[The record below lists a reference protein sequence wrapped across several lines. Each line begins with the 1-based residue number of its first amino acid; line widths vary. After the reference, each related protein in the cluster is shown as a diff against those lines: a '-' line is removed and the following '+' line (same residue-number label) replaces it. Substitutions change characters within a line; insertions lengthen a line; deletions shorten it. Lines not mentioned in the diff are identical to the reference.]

1 MNWLAHFA
9 LSPPV
14 ATVRLGNWLPDLF
27 APSVVAGV
35 ADSGIQLGS
44 RLHGVIDRVTD
55 RHPAVLGARERLPR
69 DLRRAAGIV
78 LDVYWDHFLSR
89 EFESR
94 IGRPLAGFVEEVLV
108 DLEQVVDLAPP
119 ETREVL
125 ARMRD
130 EAWLLSY
137 QTPEGIELTLERITR
152 RLSPAARRYLLP
164 ARAREHLVQDQR
176 RLQGDF
182 DALWRDLNESIQ
194 ISPSR

>member
-1 MNWLAHFA
+1 VL
-9 LSPPV
+9 
-14 ATVRLGNWLPDLF
+14 
-27 APSVVAGV
+27 
-35 ADSGIQLGS
+35 SGIPDPGLQEGC
-44 RLHGVIDRVTD
+44 RLHGVIDQVTD

-69 DLRRAAGIV
+69 ELRRASGII

-89 EFESR
+89 EFETR
-94 IGRPLAGFVEEVLV
+94 VGRPLTGFVEEVLG
-108 DLEQVVDLAPP
+108 DLKHVIDLAPP

-125 ARMRD
+125 IRMRD

-164 ARAREHLVQDQR
+164 ARARQHLVTDQR

-182 DALWRDLNESIQ
+182 DALWRDLNERLRV
-194 ISPSR
+194 SPSP

>member
-9 LSPPV
+9 LSPPD
-14 ATVRLGNWLPDLF
+14 ASVRLGNWLPDLF
-27 APSVVAGV
+27 APSVLAGIP
-35 ADSGIQLGS
+35 DPGIQQGS
-44 RLHGVIDRVTD
+44 RLHGWIDQCTD

-69 DLRRAAGIV
+69 ELRRAAGII

-89 EFESR
+89 EFETR
-94 IGRPLAGFVEEVLV
+94 LGRPLTGFVEEVLG
-108 DLEQVVDLAPP
+108 DLEHVIDLAPP

-125 ARMRD
+125 IRMRD

-164 ARAREHLVQDQR
+164 ARAREHLLADQR
-176 RLQGDF
+176 RLQCDF
-182 DALWRDLNESIQ
+182 DALWRDLNKGLRVA
-194 ISPSR
+194 PPR